1 MFNLIIGLILIA
13 VFFVLF
19 FMLKRGYDDREAQK
33 NKDNKQ

>member
-19 FMLKRGYDDREAQK
+19 FMLKRGYDEKEEQKRE
-33 NKDNKQ
+33 NK